1 MTTIA
6 PWGFTNTTLYNTGKS
21 VYCSGFYFSVFF
33 FILYHFYSPFFCAWQ
48 FLAFCELLL
57 KFFCFLA
64 TREREREEE
73 QEEHNSFALIT
84 GPTIRIPFARRIS
97 PEFDNNNKIA
107 RSQTYCYKQLSAH
120 LVSFACK
127 EAGEEAAEEEQE
139 ERATVSRKRTKQ

>member
-1 MTTIA
+1 M
-6 PWGFTNTTLYNTGKS
+6 Y
-21 VYCSGFYFSVFF
+21 VF

-57 KFFCFLA
+57 KFFCFCFLA
-64 TREREREEE
+64 TRKKQEREQEE
-73 QEEHNSFALIT
+73 EEHNSFALIT

-107 RSQTYCYKQLSAH
+107 RSQSYCYKQLSPH
-120 LVSFACK
+120 LVSFGCRD
-127 EAGEEAAEEEQE
+127 AGEEEEEE